1 MKFYESHYEEYLDVM
16 TKQNIHTDLIP
27 FILNLPEKSM
37 DMGNLIVYGP
47 SGVGKYSQVLQMLKK
62 YSPTNFKYDKKIT
75 IQTEKQTYIYHIS
88 DIHYEIDM
96 SLLGCNS
103 KILWNDIFLQIVDII
118 SIKNEK
124 VGFIVCKNFHMIHGE
139 LLDIFYSYIQQYS
152 GSHHGLKK
160 TNHEQENISKSTAL
174 SPEKFGG
181 NIMIHFIIIT
191 ENLSFLPNN
200 ILQSCHIVNV
210 GRPSNQVYKQICISR
225 NTTKS
230 KSDEATVGSCENL
243 VGFTA
248 PLVTDDD
255 VLGTSNNE
263 DRSPMLFEELIHV
276 NEIINIKELYSL
288 TQLKSNT
295 EIPKDIF
302 NIVCDNIIKE
312 IMNHKKL
319 SFSNFRDVIYDILIY
334 NLEMVECLW
343 YILYYLINNFTKTGN
358 IHKNNGSLSN
368 EDITDILNKTYYFL
382 KYYNNNY
389 RPIYHLESIFFYIIV
404 KLYNYELPKSQTILG
419 SDRLY

>member
-1 MKFYESHYEEYLDVM
+1 
-16 TKQNIHTDLIP
+16 
-27 FILNLPEKSM
+27 
-37 DMGNLIVYGP
+37 
-47 SGVGKYSQVLQMLKK
+47 MLKK

-160 TNHEQENISKSTAL
+160 KNHEQENISKSTSFDVLLTSNNEGRSSHTIGAQLQTSKAIL

-181 NIMIHFIIIT
+181 NIMIHFVIIT

-210 GRPSNQVYKQICISR
+210 GRPTNQVYKQICISR

-230 KSDEATVGSCENL
+230 KSDEATGGSCENL
-243 VGFTA
+243 
-248 PLVTDDD
+248 D

-263 DRSPMLFEELIHV
+263 GRSPMLFEELIHV

-358 IHKNNGSLSN
+358 INKNNGSLSN
-368 EDITDILNKTYYFL
+368 EDISDILNKTYYFL

-404 KLYNYELPKSQTILG
+404 KLYNYELPKSQTIPG

>member
-16 TKQNIHTDLIP
+16 AKQNIHTDLIP

-47 SGVGKYSQVLQMLKK
+47 SGVGKYSQVLQILKK

-160 TNHEQENISKSTAL
+160 TNHKQENISKSTAL

-181 NIMIHFIIIT
+181 NIMIHFVIIT

-230 KSDEATVGSCENL
+230 KSDETIGGSCENL
-243 VGFTA
+243 EGQ
-248 PLVTDDD
+248 
-255 VLGTSNNE
+255 
-263 DRSPMLFEELIHV
+263 SPMLFEELIHV

-404 KLYNYELPKSQTILG
+404 KLYNYELPKSQTIPG
-419 SDRLY
+419 NERLY

>member
-1 MKFYESHYEEYLDVM
+1 
-16 TKQNIHTDLIP
+16 
-27 FILNLPEKSM
+27 M

-103 KILWNDIFLQIVDII
+103 KILWNEIFLQIVDII

-160 TNHEQENISKSTAL
+160 TNHEQENISKSTVL
-174 SPEKFGG
+174 SQEKFGG

-230 KSDEATVGSCENL
+230 KGDKATGGSCDNL
-243 VGFTA
+243 
-248 PLVTDDD
+248 D

-263 DRSPMLFEELIHV
+263 GQSPMLFEELIHV

-358 IHKNNGSLSN
+358 INKNNGSLTN
-368 EDITDILNKTYYFL
+368 EDISDILNKTYYFL

-404 KLYNYELPKSQTILG
+404 KLYNCELPKSQTILG
-419 SDRLY
+419 SD